1 MNVVLVDWGQIT
13 NIMSVSGILLGVF
26 FGLRQLRDIVKS
38 RNTDLFVD
46 LYNQLT
52 SREFQRM
59 YNDIMYNYRWVDYED
74 WLSKYGP
81 DSNPEAWANF
91 NSVGYFF
98 DGIGV
103 LVHKKLID
111 IQLVDDLMS
120 SAVIWLWEKT
130 GPIIKERRLRRNRPQ
145 IWEWVE
151 YLYYRIKENDGVA
164 SVGKPVEALAVE
176 ATGSIQIRRD
186 IKSQILRKA
195 ETWGLLD

>member
-1 MNVVLVDWGQIT
+1 MTAIDWSLVTNVA
-13 NIMSVSGILLGVF
+13 SVSGILLGVF

-52 SREFQRM
+52 SKEFQRM
-59 YNDIMYNYRWVDYED
+59 YNDIVYNYKWVDYED
-74 WLSKYGP
+74 WLRKYGP
-81 DSNPEAWANF
+81 DTNPEAWANF

-130 GPIIKERRLRRNRPQ
+130 GPIIQERRLKRNRPQ

-151 YLYYRIKENDGVA
+151 FLYYKIKEND
-164 SVGKPVEALAVE
+164 E
-176 ATGSIQIRRD
+176 ATSVSKPTEVQKAQSKFNIEYSSD
-186 IKSQILRKA
+186 IKSQLLKKA
-195 ETWGLLD
+195 ESWGLVD

>member
-1 MNVVLVDWGQIT
+1 MGH
-13 NIMSVSGILLGVF
+13 S
-26 FGLRQLRDIVKS
+26 QLRDIVKS

-52 SREFQRM
+52 SKDFQRM
-59 YNDIMYNYRWVDYED
+59 YNDIMYNYKWEDYED
-74 WLSKYGP
+74 WLRKYGP
-81 DSNPEAWANF
+81 DADPEAWANF

-151 YLYYRIKENDGVA
+151 YLYYQIKESDGIA
-164 SVGKPVEALAVE
+164 PVEKPIETHTTINKPKIL
-176 ATGSIQIRRD
+176 IQGGIR
-186 IKSQILRKA
+186 SQFLRKA
-195 ETWGLLD
+195 ADWGLLD

>member
-1 MNVVLVDWGQIT
+1 
-13 NIMSVSGILLGVF
+13 VSGILVGIF

-59 YNDIMYNYRWVDYED
+59 YNDIVYNYEWVDYED
-74 WLSKYGP
+74 WLRKYGP
-81 DSNPEAWANF
+81 DANLEAWTSF

-98 DGIGV
+98 DGLGV

-130 GPIIKERRLRRNRPQ
+130 GPIIQQRRLRRNRPQ

-151 YLYYRIKENDGVA
+151 YLYYRIKESDGVI
-164 SVGKPVEALAVE
+164 SVGKPIEARASQGKFNILYHR
-176 ATGSIQIRRD
+176 G

-195 ETWGLLD
+195 ENWGLLG